1 MNLKDWVVVFDLD
14 DTLISELEYQRS
26 GIAVVEKLIS
36 SLYGVSFDGCIQSAF
51 NDGVEDLW
59 GWACHELGLPM
70 DVKSSFLW
78 LYRLHQPEICLAPGI
93 RSVID
98 ILCASN
104 ASIAILSDGRSVTQR
119 LKLMAVGLDSFP
131 LFLSEDF
138 QSVKPEPERFVA
150 IENHWPG
157 CRYVYV
163 ADNISK
169 DFVAPDTRGWLTLG
183 ANWINPRIHESSPL
197 SKGCC
202 QPSYWLSSPMEVI
215 ARIEQRQ
222 VLSPN

>member
-26 GIAVVEKLIS
+26 GIAVVEKSIS
-36 SLYGVSFDGCIQSAF
+36 SLYGVSFDGCIQSAL

-70 DVKSSFLW
+70 DVKASFLW
-78 LYRLHQPEICLAPGI
+78 LYRLHQPEIRLVPGI

-98 ILCASN
+98 ILCGFN
-104 ASIAILSDGRSVTQR
+104 ANIAILSDGRSVTQR
-119 LKLMAVGLDSFP
+119 LKLISVGLDMFP

-138 QSVKPEPERFVA
+138 QSVKPGPERFVA
-150 IENHWPG
+150 IENHWPS

-163 ADNISK
+163 ADNPSK
-169 DFVAPDTRGWLTLG
+169 DFVAPDARGWLTLG
-183 ANWINPRIHESSPL
+183 ANWINPRIHDSSPL

-202 QPSYWLSSPMEVI
+202 QPKYWLSSPTEVI

-222 VLSPN
+222 GLSPN